1 MLRISPAE
9 CAERLNAASPLSG
22 LSRVRGTDCRYNQ
35 YPRAKRIMLPPRLPP
50 GPSENYR
57 YGHSESNA
65 LIGIEFGEFRQKLK
79 NSEKCINSNVWRSLG
94 AIGIDSVSF
103 EAFRSVS
110 SFFIFFQFLS
120 SGLEGPVGVVSW
132 LRGMHRYGFL
142 AWKR

>member
-1 MLRISPAE
+1 MKN
-9 CAERLNAASPLSG
+9 C
-22 LSRVRGTDCRYNQ
+22 
-35 YPRAKRIMLPPRLPP
+35 KFF
-50 GPSENYR
+50 
-57 YGHSESNA
+57 
-65 LIGIEFGEFRQKLK
+65 EFGEFRQTLK

-110 SFFIFFQFLS
+110 SFFFFHLFQFLS
-120 SGLEGPVGVVSW
+120 SGWEGLIGVVSW

>member
-1 MLRISPAE
+1 M
-9 CAERLNAASPLSG
+9 
-22 LSRVRGTDCRYNQ
+22 SRVAVVLNTGGADRCDGCSQLVESFRSVVELSNF
-35 YPRAKRIMLPPRLPP
+35 AKC
-50 GPSENYR
+50 GQN
-57 YGHSESNA
+57 SNK
-65 LIGIEFGEFRQKLK
+65 LKNCKFCEFGEFRQKLK
-79 NSEKCINSNVWRSLG
+79 NWEKCINSNVWRSLG

-120 SGLEGPVGVVSW
+120 SGLKGPIGVVSW